1 MLPLSRLVMRI
12 CLYTSTAL
20 PKLGGQ
26 EAVVDALAREF
37 TAAGHEAVVLA
48 PWPRGPIEMDDERMP
63 YRVVR
68 HPRFYS
74 TRAFVAWYRWFLLRL
89 YRRRPF
95 DVLHCHDVYPTGWV
109 AALCRGK
116 IPVPVVITSH
126 GGDVKPGNIRISKRG
141 MRPRYVRAIRNA
153 DCLISIGQFTDEGY
167 RLLEP
172 SPPRIVNI
180 PNGIDL
186 EFFAAKAERPAGLDE
201 RIVPR
206 QFALFLGRLK
216 KRKGVPVLLEALA
229 SMPTTGN
236 VELVIAGTGEEQS
249 AIEAE
254 ISRLA
259 LRGRVHLA
267 GRVEGQTKLYL
278 LQQARCIVMPSQ
290 EWEAFPLVLME
301 SFAAGR
307 PVIGSRIPGI
317 RELVTDG
324 QTGLL
329 IGEASVPEL
338 AAAIARLMANPAEA
352 DVMGQ
357 RAATVAKDFGWD
369 AVAAKHLALYAELA
383 KNYCHR

>member
-1 MLPLSRLVMRI
+1 MRREPMRI

-26 EAVVDALAREF
+26 EAVVTE
-37 TAAGHEAVVLA
+37 
-48 PWPRGPIEMDDERMP
+48 DERLP

-74 TRAFVAWYRWFLLRL
+74 TRAFVAWYRWFLFRL
-89 YRRRPF
+89 YARQPF
-95 DVLHCHDVYPTGWV
+95 DVLHCHDVYPTGWI
-109 AALCRGK
+109 AALCRKK

-153 DCLISIGQFTDEGY
+153 DCLISIGQFTEEGY

-172 SPPRIVNI
+172 DPPRIVNI

-186 EFFAAKAERPAGLDE
+186 DFFAARAERPVGLDRRVTPGE
-201 RIVPR
+201 
-206 QFALFLGRLK
+206 FALFLGRLK
-216 KRKGVPVLLEALA
+216 KRKGVPILLEALA
-229 SMPTTGN
+229 SKPVPEHGA
-236 VELVIAGTGEEQS
+236 VELVIAGSGEDLSSIEEQ
-249 AIEAE
+249 

-278 LQQARCIVMPSQ
+278 LQNARCVVMPSL

-301 SFAAGR
+301 AFAAGR

-324 QTGLL
+324 NTGLL
-329 IGEASVPEL
+329 VGEGNVPEL
-338 AAAIARLMANPAEA
+338 TAAISRLMHDPAEA
-352 DVMGQ
+352 DAMGR
-357 RAATVAKDFGWD
+357 RAAKVAKDFGWD
-369 AVAAKHLALYAELA
+369 AVAAKHLALYAELSVRVTRA
-383 KNYCHR
+383 PQPIAPRD